1 MPEPSEILREEHEV
15 ITHLLHVLGAMASEV
30 ERGARVPRRDLEAV
44 LEVIVGFADRCHHA
58 KEERVLF
65 PALAEAS
72 PRDGA
77 LLVRRLE
84 GDHRAG
90 RKLVGAMSEAL
101 PGVVEGKA
109 ASRKNF
115 AKSAR
120 TYVGLLEA
128 HIAAETDRL
137 LPLVDSAI
145 PPDKRAAL
153 AADFERIE
161 REETG
166 AGLHE
171 RYEGMIHHLA
181 DVYVHKEGRTR

>member
-15 ITHLLHVLGAMASEV
+15 IEHLLHVLGAMASEV
-30 ERGARVPRRDLEAV
+30 ERGARVPRGDLEAT
-44 LEVIVGFADRCHHA
+44 LEVIVNFADKCHHA

-65 PALAEAS
+65 PALAKAS
-72 PRDGA
+72 PKEGA

-90 RKLVGAMSEAL
+90 RKLVGAMREAL

-109 ASRKNF
+109 ASRKSF

-145 PPDKRAAL
+145 PPGERAAL

-161 REETG
+161 HEETG

-171 RYEGMIHHLA
+171 RYEGTIHHLA
-181 DVYVHKEGRTR
+181 DVYVHKEGRAR